1 MSNASRRPHMGAGPV
16 VSSGSKVVLVVSQG
30 PPEAPRT
37 GAVAVPEVAGK
48 TQGDALDHLQKAGL
62 NAQVFNDYNA
72 KTRRGHVVD
81 QFPAAG
87 QLDAANSGVV
97 LLISDGPA
105 TETSPT
111 TLPDVVGLS
120 EHDALGSIESVGLS
134 PEVVRQ
140 HHPNV
145 AEGVVFAQLP
155 SQASVARA
163 NRKKQD
169 PMRWVWI
176 ALAIV
181 VLIAVGIFA
190 YIGLTKG
197 KPVTV
202 PNVVGMTQAQA
213 EKKLSAA
220 KLKVTT
226 APKPTT
232 KAAPGTVVVQTPAAG
247 GTALTGSSVL
257 LELAV
262 KPAPTMVPDVVGKTS
277 SQAETA
283 IKAAGLVSE
292 KKSKSSGSVAK
303 GSVISQSPSAGGKV
317 DTGSKVTITVSKGPE
332 FVTVPDL
339 VGLTQRQAVGKADA
353 LDLSTKIS
361 SAYSSSVPTGVVSA
375 QSPEAG
381 QSIPKGSTIGLTVS
395 LGHAPSAAV
404 DVPDVLGQTKSAA
417 TATLKNAGFTASSV
431 TWNGTGK
438 PAEQVV
444 DQAPKVGDKAATKS
458 TVVVFVSSGK

>member
-1 MSNASRRPHMGAGPV
+1 MSNASRRPRTGAGPV
-16 VSSGSKVVLVVSQG
+16 VSSGSKVVLMLSQG
-30 PPEAPRT
+30 PPVTPRT

-48 TQGDALDHLQKAGL
+48 TQGDALDQLQKAGL

-87 QLDAANSGVV
+87 QMDAANSEVV
-97 LLISDGPA
+97 LLISNGPA

-120 EHDALGSIESVGLS
+120 EHDAVGSIESVGLS

-176 ALAIV
+176 ALAVV
-181 VLIAVGIFA
+181 VLVAVGIFA
-190 YIGLTKG
+190 YMSLTKG

-232 KAAPGTVVVQTPAAG
+232 KEPPGTVVAQSPVAG

-262 KPAPTMVPDVVGKTS
+262 KPTPTTVPNVVGKTS
-277 SQAETA
+277 GQAESA
-283 IKAAGLVSE
+283 LKAAGLVPE
-292 KKSKSSGSVAK
+292 KKSKNSGSVAK
-303 GSVISQSPSAGGKV
+303 GSVISQSPSAGDKV
-317 DTGSKVTITVSKGPE
+317 DTGSKVTITVSAGPE

-339 VGLTQRQAVGKADA
+339 VGLTQRQAVDKAEA
-353 LDLSTKIS
+353 LNLSTKIS

-375 QSPEAG
+375 QSPDTG
-381 QSIPKGSTIGLTVS
+381 QSIPIKSTIGLTIS
-395 LGHAPSAAV
+395 LGPAPSAAV
-404 DVPDVLGQTKSAA
+404 DVPDVLGQTKSDA
-417 TATLKNAGFTASSV
+417 TATLQNAGFVVSSV

-444 DQAPKVGDKAATKS
+444 DQAPKSGDKAAAKS
-458 TVVVFVSSGK
+458 TVVVFVSSGN